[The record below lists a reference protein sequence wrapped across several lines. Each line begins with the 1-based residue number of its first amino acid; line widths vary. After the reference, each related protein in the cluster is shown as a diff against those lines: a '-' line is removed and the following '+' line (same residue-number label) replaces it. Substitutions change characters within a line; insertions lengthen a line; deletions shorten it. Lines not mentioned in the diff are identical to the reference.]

1 MMQFKVVGFI
11 LVLSI
16 LVITVEDGNYL
27 MHNLEVEIMEV
38 T

>member
-16 LVITVEDGNYL
+16 LVIIVEDGNYL
-27 MHNLEVEIMEV
+27 MHKRGVEIMEV